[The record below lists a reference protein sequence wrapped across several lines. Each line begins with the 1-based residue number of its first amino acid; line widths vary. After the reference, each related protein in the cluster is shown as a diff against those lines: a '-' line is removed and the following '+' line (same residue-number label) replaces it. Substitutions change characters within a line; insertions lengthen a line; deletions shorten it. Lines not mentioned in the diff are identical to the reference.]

1 MKLWVKKKKKNNNIW
16 LISLNESLQ
25 PHFSAFKIKERSV
38 SLAISKGL
46 LQLLTAVIAGFLEK
60 NNNKG
65 KPQKWLTRTSSTT
78 KRDAAM

>member
-1 MKLWVKKKKKNNNIW
+1 MSTAERKVIKEGENEAMSEKKKKKNNNIW

-60 NNNKG
+60 K
-65 KPQKWLTRTSSTT
+65 
-78 KRDAAM
+78 

>member
-1 MKLWVKKKKKNNNIW
+1 MSTAERKVIKEGENEAMSEKKKKNNNIW

-60 NNNKG
+60 K
-65 KPQKWLTRTSSTT
+65 
-78 KRDAAM
+78 